1 MVVRQGHPAVVVAPP
16 PQLVAHRRIKQGDC
30 SKGKGRGKG
39 KGKSRDKI
47 DESLAAHAFN
57 AGAAAAY
64 EQRQRQNRDHPNA
77 SCAIISCSV
86 SGRSIS
92 RHFNGRSLVWSQRV
106 ASFFP
111 PGPKAR
117 SCLSPSLMNSCP
129 RRTTSY
135 PSRILTTICCSCP
148 T

>member
-77 SCAIISCSV
+77 SCAIISCSIPPDFSV
-86 SGRSIS
+86 YIQLHVTMS
-92 RHFNGRSLVWSQRV
+92 RGNAQYACDYLQVLVLEYDNIQ
-106 ASFFP
+106 
-111 PGPKAR
+111 KA
-117 SCLSPSLMNSCP
+117 
-129 RRTTSY
+129 
-135 PSRILTTICCSCP
+135 
-148 T
+148 